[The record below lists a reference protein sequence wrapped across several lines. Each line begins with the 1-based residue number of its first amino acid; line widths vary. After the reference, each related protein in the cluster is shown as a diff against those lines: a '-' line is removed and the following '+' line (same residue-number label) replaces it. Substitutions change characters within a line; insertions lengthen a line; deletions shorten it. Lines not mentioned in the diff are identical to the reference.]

1 MCQRENET
9 VKFQIEQLLNYAVK
23 TIKNRKR
30 TKQVLASVKVPAL
43 LCREFR
49 TSRYSK
55 MEADQHPEFVSLLR
69 EQIQILKC

>member
-30 TKQVLASVKVPAL
+30 TKQVLASVKVPVL
-43 LCREFR
+43 LCGEFKC
-49 TSRYSK
+49 SGYSK
-55 MEADQHPEFVSLLR
+55 NGSRSRKGIRFTVKKADGR
-69 EQIQILKC
+69 I